1 MNQATSPQRWQQV
14 KVIFHDALELAP
26 PERAAFLTTACADD
40 SALRA
45 QVEGMLAAD
54 TSADSFLE
62 SSPVHH
68 LIESAP
74 QVKIGQTLSVY
85 QITDK
90 LGVGG
95 MGEVYAARDTRLER
109 NVAIKLLPAIHTLD
123 ESRVQRFGREAKA
136 ASALNHPNI
145 VTIHEIGQHE
155 NLHFIVTEL
164 VEGKT
169 LRRLLDERAL
179 RLSEATDIAVQ
190 IAQALVGAHEAGIIH
205 RDIKPDNVMVRRD
218 GLVKVLD
225 FGLAKLAPSRIADC
239 GLRIE
244 EAEALRNADWGLQ
257 NQEDVDF
264 LAPHNPHSAIPN
276 PQLNV
281 PHSTASGLVMGTA
294 RYMSPEQAR
303 GVAVDA
309 RSDLFSFGVVLY
321 EMLAGQSPFQGETTT
336 DVIIAVVE
344 KEPIL
349 LSQRV
354 SELPRALEQ
363 IVHRALRKNHA
374 DRYQNSQELL
384 ADLKAFRRTLDDAES
399 GELRR
404 VALPNDTAPR
414 FSMTAEYV
422 TAQLKQ
428 HKRASLAALAI
439 VIAALATVGWFFSS
453 KRTYALSEKDT
464 VLLADFVNNTGEPV
478 FDGALKQALAVQ
490 LEQTPFL
497 NFFPEERVRE
507 TLKLMNRAPDER
519 LTREVAREICL
530 RQGLK
535 AALLGTIAKFDRN
548 YSITLEAVN
557 AETGEAIASSL
568 IEAEGR
574 DAVLGQLGKATDQL
588 REKLGESLTSIQRFA
603 APMEQATTSSL
614 DALKAVSLARDQF
627 LKGNRL
633 EAVALYKR
641 AIEIDPGFAFPYS
654 RLANA
659 YDGVGQADIAR
670 EYAEKGYALR
680 DRTSERE
687 KFYITSI
694 FHDCVTGEIEQDIE
708 TLKIWAE
715 TYPRDV
721 YPHNTL
727 AMRYHCLGLFE
738 ESANE
743 AREAMLLDPN
753 YVFPYGNLA
762 AAMMRMNRYDEAQ
775 ATINQARERKLDSML
790 YHLVLFRVG
799 FAQGNQELVNQQINW
814 GKGRLDEI
822 YSFAWQSLT
831 AAFGGRMREADD
843 FTQRAL
849 SIVEQRNLRE
859 AGASFLV
866 DSAARQAVVGN
877 QQLAKANLAKA
888 ISFSPTVVTR
898 GFRNVVLVPVGPLV
912 YALNGDIAQA
922 QTVLDETA
930 KQHPRNSLSN
940 KVWIPLTRAAIEL
953 QQGRADKAIAL
964 LKSAEPYEPASS
976 FWPNWMRGQ
985 AYLQLK
991 QAPEAAAEFQKIIAH
1006 RGWEPTSVL
1015 WTLAHLGLARATA
1028 LNGYSAQSRKHY
1040 EQFFALWSAADAD
1053 VPLLIEAKKE
1063 FEKLR

>member
-14 KVIFHDALELAP
+14 KVIFQDALELTP
-26 PERAAFLTTACADD
+26 PERAAFLASVCAND

-45 QVEGMLAAD
+45 QIEGMLAAD

-68 LIESAP
+68 LIEAAP
-74 QVKIGQTLSVY
+74 QVKIGQTLGLY

-109 NVAIKLLPAIHTLD
+109 NVAIKLLPAIYTLD
-123 ESRVQRFGREAKA
+123 ESRVQRFKREAKA

-145 VTIHEIGQHE
+145 VTIHEIRQYDH
-155 NLHFIVTEL
+155 LHFIVTEL

-169 LRRLLDERAL
+169 LRRRLDERAL
-179 RLSEATDIAVQ
+179 RLTEATDIAVQ

-205 RDIKPDNVMVRRD
+205 RDIKPDNVMVRND
-218 GLVKVLD
+218 GIVKVLD
-225 FGLAKLAPSRIADC
+225 FGLAKLTELRNADR
-239 GLRIE
+239 GMRIE
-244 EAEALRNADWGLQ
+244 EAKTSLQIAQGDALLPQD
-257 NQEDVDF
+257 
-264 LAPHNPHSAIPN
+264 NPQSAISN
-276 PQLNV
+276 PQ
-281 PHSTASGLVMGTA
+281 STESGIVMGTA

-321 EMLAGQSPFQGETTT
+321 EMLAGQAPFQGETTT

-344 KEPIL
+344 KDPIP

-354 SELPRALEQ
+354 PELPRALDQ
-363 IVHRALRKNHA
+363 IVTKTLRKDRG
-374 DRYQNSQELL
+374 DRYQTSQELL
-384 ADLKAFRRTLDDAES
+384 ADLKAFRRTLDDEES
-399 GELRR
+399 RELRR
-404 VALPNDTAPR
+404 VALPSDTAPR

-428 HKRASLAALAI
+428 HKRASLAALTI

-464 VLLADFVNNTGEPV
+464 VLLADFVNNTGEAV

-497 NFFPEERVRE
+497 NFYPEERVRE

-519 LTREVAREICL
+519 LTRDIAREICL
-530 RQGLK
+530 RQGVK

-557 AETGEAIASSL
+557 AETGEAIASTL

-574 DAVLGQLGKATDQL
+574 DEVLGQLGKAADQL
-588 REKLGESLTSIQRFA
+588 REKLGESLASMQRFA

-633 EAVALYKR
+633 EAIALYKR
-641 AIEIDPGFAFPYS
+641 AIEIDANFAFPYS

-694 FHDCVTGEIEQDIE
+694 YHDCVTGEIEQDIE
-708 TLKIWAE
+708 TLKIWAQ

-743 AREAMLLDPN
+743 AREAVRIDPN

-775 ATINQARERKLDSML
+775 ATLQQARERKLDSML

-866 DSAARQAVVGN
+866 DSAARQALVGN
-877 QQLAKANLAKA
+877 QELAKANLAKA
-888 ISFSPTVVTR
+888 VSLSPTVMTR
-898 GFRNVVLVPVGPLV
+898 GFRNVVLLPLGPLA
-912 YALNGDIAQA
+912 YALNGDTAQA
-922 QTVLDETA
+922 QTLLEETA
-930 KQHPRNSLSN
+930 RLHPNNSLSN
-940 KVWIPLTRAAIEL
+940 KVWLPVTRAALEMR
-953 QQGRADKAIAL
+953 QGRADKAIEL

-985 AYLQLK
+985 AYLQAK
-991 QAPEAAAEFQKIIAH
+991 RGTEAAAEFQKIIAH
-1006 RGWEPTSVL
+1006 RGWEPTSIL
-1015 WTLAHLGLARATA
+1015 WSVAHLGLARAAA
-1028 LNGYSAQSRKHY
+1028 LNNDAAQSRSYY
-1040 EQFFALWSAADAD
+1040 EQFFALWNNADAD
-1053 VPLLIEAKKE
+1053 VPLLLEAKKE
-1063 FEKLR
+1063 YEKLK